1 MLVLFSFSY
10 KFGYKVHKRGW
21 CLSMKENKITN
32 LKEFMMA
39 YGSKKSDIEISQ
51 MLSVPIEQ
59 VKSERGKMSLNYMKR
74 KIRSY

>member
-1 MLVLFSFSY
+1 
-10 KFGYKVHKRGW
+10 
-21 CLSMKENKITN
+21 MKENKITN

-39 YGSKKSDIEISQ
+39 YGGKKSDIEISQ

-59 VKSERGKMSLNYMKR
+59 VKSERGKMSLHNMKR

>member
-1 MLVLFSFSY
+1 
-10 KFGYKVHKRGW
+10 
-21 CLSMKENKITN
+21 MKENKITN
-32 LKEFMMA
+32 LKEFLVA

-59 VKSERGKMSLNYMKR
+59 VKSERGKISFENMRN